1 MIESIE
7 SHIIAMLQSVFDRF
21 GWWGVAGMMAF
32 ENATT
37 LTPSEIVLGLAGWML
52 LAAHGAPVAMIV
64 VGGLYAALG
73 SVTGSSLTYWLARLG
88 GRPVVDRV
96 ARWFRIDPHH
106 ITRAEKSFRQWGP
119 GLVLLGRMVPGLR
132 TLITIPAG
140 LARMP
145 FLEYVGFT
153 FIGSYLWCTL
163 LIGLGYAFGHEWP
176 LIRDWARPFMP
187 WLVLSGVCL
196 IALTGAAHWLIQ
208 RRPSLVWAPV
218 KTDED

>member
-1 MIESIE
+1 
-7 SHIIAMLQSVFDRF
+7 
-21 GWWGVAGMMAF
+21 
-32 ENATT
+32 
-37 LTPSEIVLGLAGWML
+37 ML
-52 LAAHGAPVAMIV
+52 LAAHGAPVSMIF

-96 ARWFRIDPHH
+96 ARWCRIDPRH
-106 ITRAEKSFRQWGP
+106 ITRAEKSFQRWGP
-119 GLVLLGRMVPGLR
+119 ELVLLGRMLPGLR

-145 FLEYVGFT
+145 FLQYVGFT

-176 LIRDWARPFMP
+176 LISDWVKQFMP
-187 WLVLSGVCL
+187 WLLATCVAVGGLALLARWLLTALQKRPACVPVLNDDEE
-196 IALTGAAHWLIQ
+196 
-208 RRPSLVWAPV
+208 RRLP
-218 KTDED
+218 